1 MQVRFENY
9 NQMDNMYLVVS
20 ALSQDVIY
28 ANEKKTDDG
37 TFFVKIYADGFAS
50 YGLRVDR
57 DPWHNNEPYTWSS
70 NAECINKVF
79 GLTDELKLAKY
90 DIGVMVDDNNSC
102 YISRGILFEKACEIA
117 LEYQNLL
124 HYGYME
130 FFCKNHTF

>member
-1 MQVRFENY
+1 MKVEFEDY
-9 NQMDNMYLVVS
+9 NQMDNMYLSVA

-28 ANEKKTDDG
+28 ANEKKTDNG

-70 NAECINKVF
+70 NPECINKIF

-90 DIGVMVDDNNSC
+90 DIGVRDDDKGC
-102 YISRGILFEKACEIA
+102 YFSRGILFEKACEIA
-117 LEYQNLL
+117 LENEGLL
-124 HYGYME
+124 HHGYME